1 MLSYSNDSSATRQPK
16 TKKRMYDNQKRKKK
30 ESAPYKQDRHRH
42 TTTTVLRW
50 TSSFYLHLTRKQ
62 KKDKKRSQD
71 LCNASHFWLVVTFSS
86 VSNCKILLE
95 NSVRL
100 ASRTVKGSNWLT
112 FTFHK
117 RQTDVVQ
124 NWYLAHRF
132 LMGCAF
138 FFASHL
144 FVLPPPNYSP
154 SCQQS
159 DRKSKRE
166 KISSMRRSFSFFFFP
181 FLFLFRLTLL

>member
-42 TTTTVLRW
+42 TTVLRW

-138 FFASHL
+138 FSPLTCSFYLLQIIHRLANSQTERVKGRKYHQCVDPSL
-144 FVLPPPNYSP
+144 F
-154 SCQQS
+154 
-159 DRKSKRE
+159 
-166 KISSMRRSFSFFFFP
+166 FSFP
-181 FLFLFRLTLL
+181 FCFYSA